1 MMTVLLSKRASIL
14 WKSNILVLYNR
25 GCTKNG
31 VLTVHHGV
39 EEITVSKRQK
49 NDKKILLDLLADLAV
64 FEIYV

>member
-1 MMTVLLSKRASIL
+1 
-14 WKSNILVLYNR
+14 
-25 GCTKNG
+25 
-31 VLTVHHGV
+31 VHHGV